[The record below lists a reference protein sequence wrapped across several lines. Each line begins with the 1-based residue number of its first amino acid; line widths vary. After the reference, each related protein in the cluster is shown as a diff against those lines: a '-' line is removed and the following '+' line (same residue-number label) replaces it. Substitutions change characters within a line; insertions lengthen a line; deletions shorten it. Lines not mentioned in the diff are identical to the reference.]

1 MAANWEDRLLVV
13 IIDPAPRLSLK
24 DSRYFVR
31 SHLMNGR
38 RGKTRLFSQFMR
50 GAGPAHFRSLAP
62 ATGGQTD
69 ALAHG
74 FQPHPDN
81 ARAVR

>member
-50 GAGPAHFRSLAP
+50 GAGPEIISF
-62 ATGGQTD
+62 
-69 ALAHG
+69 
-74 FQPHPDN
+74 
-81 ARAVR
+81 ARAGNRRAD